1 MQKSKLGLP
10 AGIVAAI
17 MYMTGLFGG
26 YFPALLLA
34 GFVLLYEEENFIR
47 RAAVKTLLVMFLFSI
62 LNFLIYLIP
71 DIVGIF
77 QSLLAIF
84 KVYFAT
90 AFLDNISATFSQT
103 LSLIE
108 TVLFLL
114 LTVLAFFGKSI
125 DLKPI
130 NNWADK

>member
-1 MQKSKLGLP
+1 MQKSKLGMP

-26 YFPALLLA
+26 YFPALLVA
-34 GFVLLYEEENFIR
+34 GFILLHEDENFIR
-47 RAAVKTLLVMFLFSI
+47 RAAVKTLVVLFAGSV
-62 LNFLIYLIP
+62 LNALIYLIP

-84 KVYFAT
+84 TIHFGT
-90 AFLDNISATFSQT
+90 AFLDNISATFSQSLT
-103 LSLIE
+103 LIK
-108 TVLFLL
+108 TVVLL
-114 LTVLAFFGKSI
+114 LLAVLAFFGKTI
-125 DLKPI
+125 DLKPL